1 MGGSVNWAG
10 EEGRREGRR
19 LGASGRRVGRPRTS
33 GPEATSNPLGA
44 GTVEERRALILQT
57 AARRFEE
64 KGYAGTSVDD
74 IARELGVTKAAVY
87 HYWGSKEELLTE
99 IQDRALALLREKL
112 DRLDDE
118 ESPYETRLEA
128 TVAAYIDAV
137 LENTS
142 FVSVLLGDF
151 VSSERTREKQRAFRQ
166 RCREAIEAEI
176 AAGNVRDFD
185 PEALTLAIVGLCTTI
200 ATWYEPGGR
209 LSREEVKE
217 IYLEL
222 VARGILPLAEGTTRA
237 NRSAARPSQE
247 LPRTSE

>member
-1 MGGSVNWAG
+1 M
-10 EEGRREGRR
+10 
-19 LGASGRRVGRPRTS
+19 S
-33 GPEATSNPLGA
+33 GPEAASNPLGV
-44 GTVEERRALILQT
+44 GTVEERRALILDT
-57 AARRFEE
+57 AARHFEE

-185 PEALTLAIVGLCTTI
+185 PEALTLAIVGLCSTI

-222 VARGILPLAEGTTRA
+222 VTRGLLPLSEGTTRP
-237 NRSAARPSQE
+237 NRSTARSGPEFPRPSE
-247 LPRTSE
+247 

>member
-1 MGGSVNWAG
+1 M
-10 EEGRREGRR
+10 
-19 LGASGRRVGRPRTS
+19 
-33 GPEATSNPLGA
+33 SNPLGA
-44 GTVEERRALILQT
+44 GTVEERRALILET
-57 AARRFEE
+57 AARHFEE

-87 HYWGSKEELLTE
+87 HYWGSKEELLEE
-99 IQDRALALLREKL
+99 IQDRALTLLREKL

-118 ESPYETRLEA
+118 ENPYETRLEA

-151 VSSERTREKQRAFRQ
+151 VSSERTREKQRAFRR
-166 RCREAIEAEI
+166 RCREVIEAEI

-185 PEALTLAIVGLCTTI
+185 PEALTLAIVGICSTI
-200 ATWYEPGGR
+200 ANWYEPGGR

-217 IYLEL
+217 IYLGL
-222 VARGILPLAEGTTRA
+222 VTRGFLPLPEGSPEPG
-237 NRSAARPSQE
+237 RSSAPPDPESPRPSK
-247 LPRTSE
+247 

>member
-1 MGGSVNWAG
+1 M
-10 EEGRREGRR
+10 
-19 LGASGRRVGRPRTS
+19 
-33 GPEATSNPLGA
+33 SNPLGA
-44 GTVEERRALILQT
+44 GTVEERRALILET
-57 AARRFEE
+57 AARHFEE

-87 HYWGSKEELLTE
+87 HYWGSKEELLEE
-99 IQDRALALLREKL
+99 IQDRALTLLREKL

-118 ESPYETRLEA
+118 ENPYETRLEA

-151 VSSERTREKQRAFRQ
+151 VSSERTREKQRAFRR
-166 RCREAIEAEI
+166 RCREVIEAEI

-185 PEALTLAIVGLCTTI
+185 PEALTLAIVGICSTI
-200 ATWYEPGGR
+200 ANWYEPGGR

-217 IYLEL
+217 IYLGL
-222 VARGILPLAEGTTRA
+222 VTRGFLPLPEGIPEPG
-237 NRSAARPSQE
+237 RSSAPPDPESPRPSK
-247 LPRTSE
+247 

>member
-1 MGGSVNWAG
+1 M
-10 EEGRREGRR
+10 
-19 LGASGRRVGRPRTS
+19 S
-33 GPEATSNPLGA
+33 GPEAASNPLGV
-44 GTVEERRALILQT
+44 GTVEERRALILET
-57 AARRFEE
+57 AARHFEE

-99 IQDRALALLREKL
+99 IQDRALSLLREKL

-118 ESPYETRLEA
+118 ESLYETRFEA

-166 RCREAIEAEI
+166 QCREAIEAEI

-185 PEALTLAIVGLCTTI
+185 PEALTLAIVGLCSTI
-200 ATWYEPGGR
+200 STWYEPGGR

-222 VARGILPLAEGTTRA
+222 VTRGLLPLPEGTLE
-237 NRSAARPSQE
+237 PD
-247 LPRTSE
+247 L

>member
-1 MGGSVNWAG
+1 M
-10 EEGRREGRR
+10 
-19 LGASGRRVGRPRTS
+19 S
-33 GPEATSNPLGA
+33 GPEAASNPLGV
-44 GTVEERRALILQT
+44 GTVEERRALILET
-57 AARRFEE
+57 AARHFEE

-74 IARELGVTKAAVY
+74 IARELRVTKAAVY

-99 IQDRALALLREKL
+99 IQDRALSLLREKL

-118 ESPYETRLEA
+118 ESLYETRFEA

-151 VSSERTREKQRAFRQ
+151 VSSERTREKQWAFRQ

-185 PEALTLAIVGLCTTI
+185 PEALTLAIVGLCSTI
-200 ATWYEPGGR
+200 STWYEPGGR

-217 IYLEL
+217 IDLEL
-222 VARGILPLAEGTTRA
+222 VTRGLLPLPEGA
-237 NRSAARPSQE
+237 LEPD
-247 LPRTSE
+247 L